1 MKKITFNF
9 LMPALACAL
18 IFTSCGNKNEAN
30 GETAASDS
38 TKTEEPAKV
47 EEPTVDFATACTMEN
62 KMAVTVKGYEYDTD
76 NKKPIN
82 FDIADFVV
90 KNSTWNLKTDST
102 AELSLFNY
110 TAEEATPKQK
120 NDQVEI
126 RVSFI
131 ARKGKKIGP
140 GVYNHSDSQADITAI
155 TNVITNNGKV
165 YFNWSAGM
173 PDVGTVTLSCANK
186 DGVCGEFKLASDSPE
201 TKWIGTVKVNGT
213 FKVEAK

>member
-1 MKKITFNF
+1 
-9 LMPALACAL
+9 MPALVCAL

-30 GETAASDS
+30 GDAPVTDS
-38 TKTEEPAKV
+38 TKTKEPAKV

-82 FDIADFVV
+82 FDITDFVV
-90 KNSTWNLKTDST
+90 KNSTWTLVNDST

-126 RVSFI
+126 RVKFL

-140 GVYNHSDSQADITAI
+140 GVYPHSDSQADITSI

-173 PDVGTVTLSCANK
+173 PDVGTVTLNCADK
-186 DGVCGEFKLASDSPE
+186 KGVCGEFKLASDEPK